1 MGIEQKKIAKGI
13 LLVLSAPLG
22 VGKRTLCQAL
32 LDRHPEARLSISKTS
47 RPRGPREV
55 EGYDFYFVS
64 EPEFK
69 KQIDAGEFLEHVKI
83 HGHYFGTPRTP
94 IAEIRAAGRD
104 VILDVDTA
112 GARAVK
118 KACPDALLIFISP
131 TSVDALG
138 ARLKSLDSN
147 RPDLLPERLAH
158 AQEEIS
164 RASEYDYV
172 VLSDDLVETAEDLS
186 AILRA
191 EHLRAA
197 RADGG
202 VKELLKPPFLSS
214 SPIR

>member
-1 MGIEQKKIAKGI
+1 MGTEKKVTPQGI

-32 LDRHPEARLSISKTS
+32 LDRHPDARLSVSKTT

-55 EGYDFYFVS
+55 EGYDFNFVS

-69 KQIDAGEFLEHVKI
+69 KQINTGEFLEHVEI
-83 HGHYFGTPRTP
+83 HGHYYGTPRTP
-94 IAEIRAAGRD
+94 IAENRAAGRD
-104 VILDVDTA
+104 VILDVDTD

-118 KACPDALLIFISP
+118 KVCPDALLIFVSP

-138 ARLKSLDSN
+138 ARLKSLDPN
-147 RPDLLPERLAH
+147 RPELIPERLAH

-164 RASEYDYV
+164 HATEYDYV
-172 VLSDDLVETAEDLS
+172 ILSDDLVETAENLS

-191 EHLRAA
+191 EHFRAA
-197 RADGG
+197 RADIGI
-202 VKELLKPPFLSS
+202 KELLKPPFLPS
-214 SPIR
+214 SPH